1 MTPGPVAPAFFVYA
15 HLNSATQQGLMT
27 LKHLNITIVGAGIG
41 GLSAALILQRKG
53 AQVTVLEQAEAV
65 SEVGA
70 GLQVSPNGVAVLK
83 ALDLGDA
90 LAWASQRARAVV
102 LRSYQQGRE
111 VVRLDLEQYAQDL
124 RFYFVH
130 RADLIRILV
139 DSARDAGVQV
149 RLLQKVQ
156 SVGYAPKPVV
166 HLANGAQ
173 CGGDLVIGA
182 DGLHSKT
189 RGALNETGQ
198 PMFTGQV
205 AWRAI
210 VPNHANLP
218 AEAQVFMGPGQHLVA
233 YPLRDG
239 SVVNLVAVQER
250 RAWAEEGWH
259 TADDPENMRRAFSRF
274 GGEAHQ
280 LLSQVRDCA
289 LWGLFRHPVA
299 PHWHRG
305 AVAILGDAAH
315 PTLPFMAQGGNLAL
329 EDAWVLAHALEA
341 SRHDIPAAL
350 AAYQDRRRARAVK
363 VVDAASRNAWKYHLR
378 APLSWPAHQILK
390 LGGHFAP
397 QRMVEQFDW
406 IYRHDVTA
414 S

>member
-1 MTPGPVAPAFFVYA
+1 
-15 HLNSATQQGLMT
+15 MT
-27 LKHLNITIVGAGIG
+27 LRHLNITIIGAGIG
-41 GLSAALILQRKG
+41 GLAAALVLRRKG
-53 AQVTVLEQAEAV
+53 AQVTVLEQSEAV

-70 GLQVSPNGVAVLK
+70 GLQITPNGMAVLT
-83 ALDLGDA
+83 ALELNDA
-90 LAWASQRARAVV
+90 LAWCSQRAKAVV
-102 LRSYQQGRE
+102 LREHRQGRE
-111 VVRLDLEQYAQDL
+111 VLRLDLDQYAADL
-124 RFYFVH
+124 RYYFVH
-130 RADLIRILV
+130 RADLIQILAEA
-139 DSARDAGVQV
+139 AREAGVQV
-149 RLLQKVQ
+149 RLLQRVERIEAG
-156 SVGYAPKPVV
+156 SKPVV

-182 DGLHSKT
+182 DGLHSQA
-189 RGALNETGQ
+189 RRALNETNQ
-198 PMFTGQV
+198 PFFTRQV

-210 VPNHANLP
+210 VPNHGKLP

-259 TADDPENMRRAFSRF
+259 LPDDPENLRQAFAGF

-280 LLSQVRDCA
+280 LLSQVQACA

-299 PHWHRG
+299 AHWHRG
-305 AVAILGDAAH
+305 GLALLGDAAH

-329 EDAWVLAHALEA
+329 EDAWVLGEALEA
-341 SRHDIPAAL
+341 HVGDVAAAL
-350 AAYQDRRRARAVK
+350 ASYQSRRQGRAEQ
-363 VVDAASRNAWKYHLR
+363 VVEAASRNAWKYHLR

-390 LGGHFAP
+390 LGGRLAP
-397 QRMVEQFDW
+397 QRVVSQFDW
-406 IYRHDVTA
+406 IYRHDVTQQ